1 MYHSLLRIHLI
12 GFDADMADVVEKT
25 APPTSFTRQVTASPA
40 LGAAPADDPAVSQAD
55 GLFLRV
61 ADADGLAA
69 VESLLAARKPGAD
82 LVLIAPN
89 DLAAA
94 AEPFLGQLTDLWA
107 DPRHARFPLRALA
120 AYP

>member
-89 DLAAA
+89 
-94 AEPFLGQLTDLWA
+94 
-107 DPRHARFPLRALA
+107 
-120 AYP
+120 